1 MENSPSALR
10 STSTPSPLRAS
21 ACREAPPSPLIITSS
36 MSEVNR
42 YLLILPRADTSFRVN
57 HALPWYVAIVKCII
71 GVVGEYF
78 ESDPYLSD
86 NSL

>member
-1 MENSPSALR
+1 
-10 STSTPSPLRAS
+10 
-21 ACREAPPSPLIITSS
+21 